1 MAKEKQRDSLRH
13 AIHALELSY
22 PRAAEIFGIHPSR
35 LPNILRKQSKSASSS
50 LDEDLAF
57 KIQAA
62 TGISAASLM
71 RGDKPALM
79 LNGSAVSLQAFEDWQ
94 DLPINE
100 ETKLDQAG
108 ELGFMA
114 ALLLEAAGAKGNH
127 LRRRTYHLIRSALDE
142 IRKAAGISLTEI
154 HEAARQGAT
163 FSSLH
168 ATRDQLDEELSDA
181 PAYKAIRSSLPAKGT
196 IEVSLEKFPTW
207 CDLDEA
213 GRRLPEVIDEA
224 RMTRFIY
231 RIKTGETWHGVV
243 RDRREGKGVASPSRH
258 LKIKKARR
266 K

>member
-1 MAKEKQRDSLRH
+1 MTKEKQKDSLRR
-13 AIHALELSY
+13 AIDELGLSY
-22 PRAAEIFGIHPSR
+22 PKAAEIFGIHPSR
-35 LPNILRKQSKSASSS
+35 LPNILRKQSESSSSS
-50 LDEDLAF
+50 LDDGLAF

-62 TGISAASLM
+62 TGISATSLM
-71 RGDKPALM
+71 RGDKPVMM
-79 LNGSAVSLQAFEDWQ
+79 LNGNAVSREAFEDWQ
-94 DLPINE
+94 ELPIDE
-100 ETKLDQAG
+100 ETMLDQVG

-114 ALLLEAAGAKGNH
+114 ALLLEVAGAKGNH

-181 PAYKAIRSSLPAKGT
+181 PAYKAIRSSLPVNGT
-196 IEVSLEKFPTW
+196 IEVNLEKFSTW
-207 CDLDEA
+207 CDLDEIA
-213 GRRLPEVIDEA
+213 RQLPEVIDEA